1 MRRQAGWR
9 EGGGGK
15 AVQEVC
21 VSVEAGGLSQS
32 LGSTTKM
39 IEMNSAG
46 SLVRG
51 ICDVGSTVQSI
62 TWSCLD

>member
-9 EGGGGK
+9 EVEVT
-15 AVQEVC
+15 VQEVC
-21 VSVEAGGLSQS
+21 VSVEAGGIVSVP
-32 LGSTTKM
+32 GFNHARRKM

-51 ICDVGSTVQSI
+51 I
-62 TWSCLD
+62 L